1 MTIYTELE
9 LNNPLTE
16 EAVDKLTT
24 IEDCEPT
31 IASAVAPGVHHIS
44 ETTECVEFDVDKFTS
59 DLIKIF
65 EALKPLGYHFNGVV
79 ETDEY
84 VITVI
89 ENKISWQRQALVR
102 RLARMKELAEI
113 IKNDA
118 ECILDDISN
127 FEGYDNLFAIER
139 AFDRIR
145 MAGGNGY
152 DVAMATYDELE
163 ED

>member
-24 IEDCEPT
+24 IEDCEPI
-31 IASAVAPGVHHIS
+31 IASSVAPGVNYIS
-44 ETTECVEFDVDKFTS
+44 ETTECAEFNVDKFTS
-59 DLIKIF
+59 DIIKVF
-65 EALKPLGYHFNGVV
+65 KALEPLGYRFNGVV

-89 ENKISWQRQALVR
+89 ENKVSWQRQALVK

-118 ECILDDISN
+118 ECILDDINN
-127 FEGYDNLFAIER
+127 FEGYDSLFGIER

-145 MAGGNGY
+145 TAGSNGY
-152 DVAMATYDELE
+152 DAAMAAYDELE